1 MILRARPCFPLL
13 DRNGFTLLEVMIAV
27 VIVGTAFVACL
38 SLANQCIHSQSRT
51 EHITTATMLAKH
63 KMSEL
68 EAQARI
74 GSVTGDSERS
84 GTYEEPYSL
93 YAWEVEYL
101 PTPLDG
107 VQQVRVSVR
116 WGDIEQNE
124 EVVIDSFTLN

>member
-1 MILRARPCFPLL
+1 MILRARIGSALQS
-13 DRNGFTLLEVMIAV
+13 RKGFTLLEVMIAV

-38 SLANQCIHSQSRT
+38 SLANQCIHSQSRV

-68 EAQARI
+68 EAQAR
-74 GSVTGDSERS
+74 SSTATDSEPS
-84 GTYEEPYSL
+84 GTYDEPYAV

-107 VQQVRVSVR
+107 VEQVRVSVR
-116 WGDIEQNE
+116 WGAEEQND
-124 EVVIDSFTLN
+124 EVTIDSFTFN

>member
-1 MILRARPCFPLL
+1 MILRAKVDPGFQSQK
-13 DRNGFTLLEVMIAV
+13 GFTLLEVMLAV

-38 SLANQCIHSQSRT
+38 SLVNTCIHSQGRV

-68 EAQARI
+68 EAQARTGI
-74 GSVTGDSERS
+74 ATVPELSGS
-84 GTYEEPYSL
+84 YEEPYSI

-107 VQQVRVSVR
+107 VQQVSVSVR
-116 WGDIEQNE
+116 WGAEAQND
-124 EVVIDSFTLN
+124 EVVIDSFTFN